1 MAVEAALGTA
11 LGIEGPGRGIFFRRP
26 ADGYVWRRIWSGS
39 DASTRVEWVCER
51 VPGESGNVKW
61 RGVLMAWTEAL
72 RRGTRSGGEDRG
84 SGPVTGSQPTPIY
97 VPVRVLVGIIALGI
111 GVLVL
116 VLYAAPTVP
125 VVALGGMALAIVLSF
140 PVRALSHV
148 MPRPVAI
155 LVTVLGLIGLISLAL
170 FYLVP
175 LLIQQLRDLV
185 IQVPIIANQANRLL
199 LDLIGFLDKRNLL
212 PSSDPEEFGQ
222 TVVNDLFGRARSLT
236 ENLLRSLVG
245 FIPRAFGFGVAL
257 FGVLFVGVYL
267 LADVRKVK
275 AAYLRTAPRAYRR
288 DARDLWNAFG
298 ESLSRYLGGLAVVV
312 VIQGVLAA
320 LALYLL
326 DVPYAILLGA
336 WVSATAII
344 PYLGAFLGGI
354 PAVIVAAVFD
364 GGSPT
369 IESTTTRV
377 ILVIVVYTLIQ
388 QLEGNFL
395 TPRIQGN
402 ALHVHPII
410 VLLAVIGGGELAGLA
425 GVVFAVPT
433 VAVLRV
439 FFDFLRLRLRTAPSE
454 SETEP

>member
-1 MAVEAALGTA
+1 MKQRGLLAA
-11 LGIEGPGRGIFFRRP
+11 
-26 ADGYVWRRIWSGS
+26 WRRG
-39 DASTRVEWVCER
+39 
-51 VPGESGNVKW
+51 
-61 RGVLMAWTEAL
+61 L
-72 RRGTRSGGEDRG
+72 RRGARSDGEEGGAGRTVER
-84 SGPVTGSQPTPIY
+84 QPTPIY
-97 VPVRVLVGIIALGI
+97 VSARVLAGIVALVVVVIALF
-111 GVLVL
+111 
-116 VLYAAPTVP
+116 LYAAPTVP

-148 MPRPVAI
+148 MPRTLAI
-155 LVTVLGLIGLISLAL
+155 LVTVLGLLGLITLAL

-185 IQVPIIANQANRLL
+185 VQVPIIANQANRLL
-199 LDLIGFLDKRNLL
+199 LDLIDFLDERQLL
-212 PSSDPEEFGQ
+212 PGSDPEAFGRSL
-222 TVVNDLFGRARSLT
+222 VNDLFDRAQALT
-236 ENLLRSLVG
+236 ENLLRGLVG

-267 LADVRKVK
+267 LVDVRMVK
-275 AAYLRTAPRAYRR
+275 AAYLRAAPRAYRR

-312 VIQGVLAA
+312 AIQGVLAA

-326 DVPYAILLGA
+326 DVPFAILLGA

-344 PYLGAFLGGI
+344 PYLGAFIGGI
-354 PAVIVAAVFD
+354 PAVIVAAVFED
-364 GGSPT
+364 PSPT

-377 ILVIVVYTLIQ
+377 ILVIVAYTLIQ
-388 QLEGNFL
+388 QFEGNFL

-402 ALHVHPII
+402 ALHVHPIL

-425 GVVFAVPT
+425 GVVFAVPA

-439 FFDFLRLRLRTAPSE
+439 FFDFLRVRLKTKPE
-454 SETEP
+454 

>member
-1 MAVEAALGTA
+1 MKWNRLLAA
-11 LGIEGPGRGIFFRRP
+11 
-26 ADGYVWRRIWSGS
+26 WR
-39 DASTRVEWVCER
+39 
-51 VPGESGNVKW
+51 K
-61 RGVLMAWTEAL
+61 AL
-72 RRGTRSGGEDRG
+72 RRGARSGGGGGEPLAGR
-84 SGPVTGSQPTPIY
+84 QPTPIY
-97 VPVRVLVGIIALGI
+97 VPARALVGIVALVI
-111 GVLVL
+111 VAVALF
-116 VLYAAPTVP
+116 LYAAPTVP

-148 MPRPVAI
+148 MPRPLAI
-155 LVTVLGLIGLISLAL
+155 LVTVLGLIGLITLAL

-185 IQVPIIANQANRLL
+185 VQVPIIANGVNRLL
-199 LDLIGFLDKRNLL
+199 LDLIDFLNERQLL
-212 PSSDPEEFGQ
+212 PSSDPEEFGRNL
-222 TVVNDLFGRARSLT
+222 VDDLFDRAQSLT
-236 ENLLRSLVG
+236 ENVLRGLVG

-257 FGVLFVGVYL
+257 FGVLFVGIYL
-267 LADVRKVK
+267 LVDVRMVK

-312 VIQGVLAA
+312 VIQGALAA
-320 LALYLL
+320 SALYLL

-344 PYLGAFLGGI
+344 PYLGAFIGGI
-354 PAVIVAAVFD
+354 PAVIVAAVFED
-364 GGSPT
+364 PSPA

-377 ILVIVVYTLIQ
+377 ILVIVAYTLIQ
-388 QLEGNFL
+388 QFEGNFL

-402 ALHVHPII
+402 ALHVHPIL

-425 GVVFAVPT
+425 GVVFAVPA

-439 FFDFLRLRLRTAPSE
+439 FFDFLRVRLK
-454 SETEP
+454 TE

>member
-1 MAVEAALGTA
+1 MK
-11 LGIEGPGRGIFFRRP
+11 GRGLL
-26 ADGYVWRRIWSGS
+26 AAWRRG
-39 DASTRVEWVCER
+39 
-51 VPGESGNVKW
+51 
-61 RGVLMAWTEAL
+61 L
-72 RRGTRSGGEDRG
+72 RRGARPHARTGVGEGGAAVGR
-84 SGPVTGSQPTPIY
+84 QPTPIY
-97 VPVRVLVGIIALGI
+97 VSARVMAGIIALAI
-111 GVLVL
+111 VVLAL
-116 VLYAAPTVP
+116 FLYAAPTVP

-148 MPRPVAI
+148 MPRPLAI
-155 LVTVLGLIGLISLAL
+155 LVTVLGLLGLITLGL

-185 IQVPIIANQANRLL
+185 VQVPIIANQVNGLL
-199 LDLIGFLDKRNLL
+199 LDLIDFLDERQLV
-212 PSSDPEEFGQ
+212 PGSDPEEFGRSL
-222 TVVNDLFGRARSLT
+222 VNDLFDRAQSLT
-236 ENLLRSLVG
+236 ENLLRGLVG
-245 FIPRAFGFGVAL
+245 FIPQAFGFGVAL
-257 FGVLFVGVYL
+257 FGVLFVGIYL
-267 LADVRKVK
+267 LVDVRMVK
-275 AAYLRTAPRAYRR
+275 AAFLRTAPRAYRR

-326 DVPYAILLGA
+326 DVPFAILLGA

-344 PYLGAFLGGI
+344 PYLGAFIGGI

-364 GGSPT
+364 DASPT

-377 ILVIVVYTLIQ
+377 ILVIVAYTLIQ
-388 QLEGNFL
+388 QFEGNFL

-402 ALHVHPII
+402 ALHVHPIL

-425 GVVFAVPT
+425 GVVFAVPA

-439 FFDFLRLRLRTAPSE
+439 FFDFLRVRLKRE
-454 SETEP
+454 

>member
-1 MAVEAALGTA
+1 MKQRGLLAA
-11 LGIEGPGRGIFFRRP
+11 
-26 ADGYVWRRIWSGS
+26 WRRG
-39 DASTRVEWVCER
+39 
-51 VPGESGNVKW
+51 
-61 RGVLMAWTEAL
+61 L
-72 RRGTRSGGEDRG
+72 RRGARSGELEGGERPAVG
-84 SGPVTGSQPTPIY
+84 RQPTPIY
-97 VPVRVLVGIIALGI
+97 VSARVLAGIVALAVV
-111 GVLVL
+111 VLAL
-116 VLYAAPTVP
+116 FLYAAPTVP

-140 PVRALSHV
+140 PVRALSHA
-148 MPRPVAI
+148 MPRPLAI
-155 LVTVLGLIGLISLAL
+155 LVTVLGLLGIITLAL

-185 IQVPIIANQANRLL
+185 VQVPIIANGVNRLM
-199 LDLIGFLDKRNLL
+199 LDLIEVLDERQLV
-212 PSSDPEEFGQ
+212 PGSDPEEFGRSL
-222 TVVNDLFGRARSLT
+222 VDDLFDRAQSLT
-236 ENLLRSLVG
+236 ENLLRGLVG

-267 LADVRKVK
+267 LVDVRMVK

-312 VIQGVLAA
+312 VIQGALAA
-320 LALYLL
+320 FALYLL

-344 PYLGAFLGGI
+344 PYLGAFIGGI
-354 PAVIVAAVFD
+354 PAVIVAAVFED
-364 GGSPT
+364 PSPT

-377 ILVIVVYTLIQ
+377 ILVIVAYTLIQ
-388 QLEGNFL
+388 QFEGNFL

-402 ALHVHPII
+402 ALHVHPIL

-439 FFDFLRLRLRTAPSE
+439 FFDFLRVRLKTNQHLS
-454 SETEP
+454 